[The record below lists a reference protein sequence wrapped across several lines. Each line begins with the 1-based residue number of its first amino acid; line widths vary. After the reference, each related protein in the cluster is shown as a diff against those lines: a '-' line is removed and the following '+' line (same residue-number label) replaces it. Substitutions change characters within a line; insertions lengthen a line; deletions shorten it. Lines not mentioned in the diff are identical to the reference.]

1 MAGPP
6 VFGFLETSPVSYPN
20 DLPFA
25 QYPPN
30 TVLGVFRL
38 SGTVALLNYLELFM
52 KILPFLF
59 FLYGGIYSIL
69 EALFPKLRDAEFN
82 RWEIDEGSGTSI
94 TFLGWKKVLSP
105 PRVLAQGYMSD
116 SAACVVAV
124 CSGCLFIFIAL
135 IGIRHFAGIPAFLPD
150 LFAR

>member
-6 VFGFLETSPVSYPN
+6 GFLACLETSPVSYPN

-30 TVLGVFRL
+30 RTLGVFRL
-38 SGTVALLNYLELFM
+38 SGIVAQMNYVELLW

-69 EALFPKLRDAEFN
+69 EAIFPKLRDADFN
-82 RWEIDEGSGTSI
+82 RWEIDEGSGTSV
-94 TFLGWKKVLSP
+94 TFLGWKKVLTP

-116 SAACVVAV
+116 SAACAVAI
-124 CSGCLFIFIAL
+124 CSGFLFVAIAL
-135 IGIRHFAGIPAFLPD
+135 IGIRHFAGIP
-150 LFAR
+150 